1 MAIEP
6 LGKAINP
13 DLIKKCTESLIND
26 AQLNALRMQMQK
38 LIDNAPLKYIL
49 TTGGNYERVLSA
61 EFNEAKDQIE
71 LMITHRENQI
81 LGFYGLGR
89 QVLIRPIKQSNF

>member
-1 MAIEP
+1 MAIES
-6 LGKAINP
+6 LGKTENP
-13 DLIKKCTESLIND
+13 DIIKKCTESLIND

-38 LIDNAPLKYIL
+38 LIENAPLKYIL

-81 LGFYGLGR
+81 LGFYGMGG
-89 QVLIRPIKQSNF
+89 